1 MVLTVAVEATDG
13 VGETAPL
20 RVASEE
26 PYRVDGAL
34 VLVLTPGRTLEGRA
48 LEVRELGGAIAM
60 RLCSRSE
67 RVVRCD
73 ATMGNYL
80 EVFVLLFVLVE
91 AVGMPRECF
100 SCCTF
105 A

>member
-20 RVASEE
+20 RVASED

-34 VLVLTPGRTLEGRA
+34 VLVLTPGRELGGRT

-67 RVVRCD
+67 RVVRD
-73 ATMGNYL
+73 ATMGNYFGVI
-80 EVFVLLFVLVE
+80 VFTMCVRRGCWDASRVL
-91 AVGMPRECF
+91 
-100 SCCTF
+100 
-105 A
+105 